1 VHGAPITAAPR
12 PQTPLARLVGY
23 LLTAHRRRLLRD
35 LRRNAGWAA
44 QARATPTLQ
53 SWMDSRSR

>member
-1 VHGAPITAAPR
+1 MRGT
-12 PQTPLARLVGY
+12 RLVGY

-44 QARATPTLQ
+44 QARAVPTLQ
-53 SWMDSRSR
+53 SWMDSHRR